1 MDHKI
6 LCFYRSVNGMAA
18 HLMACYYIQYTCFF
32 GPFTSIEQQ

>member
-6 LCFYRSVNGMAA
+6 LCFYDIVNGMAA
-18 HLMACYYIQYTCFF
+18 DLSACYYIQYPWFF